1 MSSKEEVK
9 LLIVKEGLTVKK
21 LAGLLVEKTGRHY
34 TQSSLQ
40 QKITSSSLRYD
51 EIEDITELLGYEIK
65 IERKRKYD

>member
-1 MSSKEEVK
+1 MSSNEEVR

-21 LAGLLVEKTGRHY
+21 LANMLVEKTGRHY

-51 EIEDITELLGYEIK
+51 EMEDIAELLGYEIK
-65 IERKRKYD
+65 IERKK